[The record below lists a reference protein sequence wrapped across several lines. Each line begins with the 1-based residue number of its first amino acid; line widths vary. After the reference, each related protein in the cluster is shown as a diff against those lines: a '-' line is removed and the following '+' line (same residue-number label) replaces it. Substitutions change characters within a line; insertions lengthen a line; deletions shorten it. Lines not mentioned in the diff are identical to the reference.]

1 MKNIGKKA
9 VFTQDELLRAKEYV
23 GELDMGSK
31 GVGGLV
37 VLLMNELRLTG
48 DRVASL
54 LGISGSSVDR
64 VLSKFRACKLSVG
77 RNPGGGRNHSRMSP
91 DKEAEFLEAFRE
103 KAQTGEIITVDAFIS
118 ALEGR
123 FNCEIK
129 KDYVYKMLKRNG
141 WRKVSPDKAHPR
153 NDKEK
158 MEEFKK
164 KTLPGAILLG
174 ASVARLTGGKF
185 RLFYQ
190 DEARFGRLPVI
201 ERAWS
206 PKGMRPVV
214 KAAVVREYKYAYGA
228 IDVLNGDVFCR
239 TYDMMNTEYMEDFIS
254 WLRKEYPNDYI
265 VLVVDGASS
274 HTTEKL
280 KLPVGMY
287 IQVLPPYCPELNP
300 VEQLWKHL
308 RSHACGNRY
317 FDTLNKVTE
326 TVEHEVSKLAKDR
339 ELVKQMFYWKSI
351 QEAHEMALKILE
363 DVSKAS

>member
-1 MKNIGKKA
+1 M
-9 VFTQDELLRAKEYV
+9 
-23 GELDMGSK
+23 
-31 GVGGLV
+31 
-37 VLLMNELRLTG
+37 
-48 DRVASL
+48 
-54 LGISGSSVDR
+54 
-64 VLSKFRACKLSVG
+64 
-77 RNPGGGRNHSRMSP
+77 
-91 DKEAEFLEAFRE
+91 
-103 KAQTGEIITVDAFIS
+103 
-118 ALEGR
+118 
-123 FNCEIK
+123 
-129 KDYVYKMLKRNG
+129 
-141 WRKVSPDKAHPR
+141 
-153 NDKEK
+153 
-158 MEEFKK
+158 
-164 KTLPGAILLG
+164 
-174 ASVARLTGGKF
+174 TGGKF

-280 KLPVGMY
+280 KLPVGIY

-326 TVEHEVSKLAKDR
+326 TVEHEVSKLAKDK

>member
-103 KAQTGEIITVDAFIS
+103 KAQAGEIITVDAFIS

-164 KTLPGAILLG
+164 KLFRARYCWVPLLP
-174 ASVARLTGGKF
+174 
-185 RLFYQ
+185 
-190 DEARFGRLPVI
+190 D
-201 ERAWS
+201 
-206 PKGMRPVV
+206 
-214 KAAVVREYKYAYGA
+214 
-228 IDVLNGDVFCR
+228 
-239 TYDMMNTEYMEDFIS
+239 
-254 WLRKEYPNDYI
+254 
-265 VLVVDGASS
+265 
-274 HTTEKL
+274 
-280 KLPVGMY
+280 
-287 IQVLPPYCPELNP
+287 
-300 VEQLWKHL
+300 
-308 RSHACGNRY
+308 
-317 FDTLNKVTE
+317 
-326 TVEHEVSKLAKDR
+326 
-339 ELVKQMFYWKSI
+339 
-351 QEAHEMALKILE
+351 
-363 DVSKAS
+363 